1 MCGRYAWSNPQIER
15 FRKHAPPPNQ
25 KIDPRYNRAP
35 GQKHPV
41 IKSNKSETS
50 WADAQWGNFPSANS
64 PNKKK
69 FPINARSETV
79 AEKPTFE
86 QSFQERR
93 CLVPADGYYEW
104 QVEGHQRKPHFFHLS
119 DRPTFAFAGLW
130 KEADGK
136 DCFTILTRSANSN
149 CLHLHHRMPVILPE
163 EAWEFWIDP
172 HSSSALLSNLLQNPT
187 PEVLF
192 YTVSKKVNATRVDG
206 PELLERDRDE
216 QTTLF

>member
-1 MCGRYAWSNPQIER
+1 MCGRYAWSNPQVER
-15 FRKHAPPPNQ
+15 FRKYAPPPNQ
-25 KIDPRYNRAP
+25 KIEPRYNRAP
-35 GQKHPV
+35 GQNHPV
-41 IKSNKSETS
+41 IKSSKSETS
-50 WADAQWGNFPSANS
+50 WTDAQWGNFPSANS

-104 QVEGHQRKPHFFHLS
+104 QVEGNQRKPHFFHLTEY
-119 DRPTFAFAGLW
+119 PTFAFAGLW
-130 KEADGK
+130 KEADGH

-163 EAWEFWIDP
+163 EAWEFWLDP
-172 HSSSALLSNLLQNPT
+172 HSSHALLLNLLRNPA
-187 PEVLF
+187 PEVQF
-192 YTVSKKVNATRVDG
+192 YPVSKKVNATREDG
-206 PELLERDRDE
+206 PELLERDRDQ

>member
-1 MCGRYAWSNPQIER
+1 MCGRYAWSNPEVER
-15 FRKHAPPPNQ
+15 FRKYASPPSN
-25 KIDPRYNRAP
+25 KIEPRYNRAP

-41 IKSNKSETS
+41 IKSSKRETS

-64 PNKKK
+64 PNKRK

-86 QSFQERR
+86 ESFQSRR
-93 CLVPADGYYEW
+93 CIIPADGYYEW
-104 QVEGHQRKPHFFHLS
+104 QVVGNQRKPHFFHLS

-130 KEADGK
+130 KEVDWQ
-136 DCFTILTRSANSN
+136 DCFTILTRSASSN

-163 EAWEFWIDP
+163 EAWEFWLDP
-172 HSSSALLSNLLQNPT
+172 HSSPALLTNLLRNPA

-192 YTVSKKVNATRVDG
+192 YPVSKKVNATREDG
-206 PELLERDRDE
+206 PELLERDRDQ

>member
-1 MCGRYAWSNPQIER
+1 MCGRYAWSNPQVER
-15 FRKHAPPPNQ
+15 FRKYAHPPTQ
-25 KIDPRYNRAP
+25 KIEPRYNRAP

-41 IKSNKSETS
+41 IKSSKSETS
-50 WADAQWGNFPSANS
+50 WTDAQWGNFPSANS

-93 CLVPADGYYEW
+93 CIVPADGYYEW
-104 QVEGHQRKPHFFHLS
+104 QVEGHQRKPHFFHLTEH
-119 DRPTFAFAGLW
+119 PTFAFAGLW
-130 KEADGK
+130 KEADGQ
-136 DCFTILTRSANSN
+136 DCFTILTRSASSN

-163 EAWEFWIDP
+163 EAWEFWLDP
-172 HSSSALLSNLLQNPT
+172 HSSPDLLLNLLRNPA
-187 PEVLF
+187 PEVMF
-192 YTVSKKVNATRVDG
+192 YPVSKKVNATREDG
-206 PELLERDRDE
+206 PELLERDRDQ

>member
-1 MCGRYAWSNPQIER
+1 MCGRYAWSNPQVER
-15 FRKHAPPPNQ
+15 FRKYAPPPNQ
-25 KIDPRYNRAP
+25 KIEPRYNRAP

-41 IKSNKSETS
+41 IKSSKSETS
-50 WADAQWGNFPSANS
+50 WGDAQWGNFPSANS
-64 PNKKK
+64 LNKKK

-104 QVEGHQRKPHFFHLS
+104 QVEGHQRKPHFFHLTE
-119 DRPTFAFAGLW
+119 RPSFAFAGLW
-130 KEADGK
+130 KEADGQ
-136 DCFTILTRSANSN
+136 DCFTILTRSASSN

-163 EAWEFWIDP
+163 EAWEFWLDP
-172 HSSSALLSNLLQNPT
+172 HSSPDLLLNLLRNPA
-187 PEVLF
+187 PVVLF
-192 YTVSKKVNATRVDG
+192 YPVSKKVNATREDG
-206 PELLERDRDE
+206 PELLERDRDQ